1 MIQLHNTLTHEVEK
15 FVPIKEN
22 YVSLYTCGP
31 TVYSEPHIG
40 NWVSFIRWDML
51 VRMLRAHDYSVER
64 VMNITDVGHLTS
76 DADDGEDKMVKGAR
90 REGVTEWEV
99 AERYTNRFLEGM
111 TALNLLP
118 PEHLVKATEHIESQ
132 IKLIQRLEE
141 KGFTYILEDGVY
153 FDTALFPK
161 YADFAGLDLEA
172 QKAGARV
179 TFNTD
184 KRNASD
190 FVLWRLTPAGQTRSM
205 EWGSPWGRG
214 IPGWHIEC
222 SAMAMQYLG
231 ETIDI
236 HTGGIDHIPVHH
248 TNEIAQSEAAT
259 GKQFSRFWLH
269 NNHLLSDGTK
279 LSKSLG
285 NSYTLDDIAER
296 GYSAMDVRMFILQ
309 SHYRTETNFT
319 WENLDAAHN
328 RLQRWKKIAV
338 LRWQTHDTLADD
350 ESKHHDIQAQ
360 FVDAIDTVKKVLAH
374 DLNTPEALVAV
385 ENLFDAIDVTNIDLI
400 RHDSLVTC
408 LEMIDELLGLNLIS
422 STPDISDEH
431 KQAIMQRQ
439 HVRANKDWAA
449 SDNIRSQLETEGIII
464 SDTAHHTIWYYA

>member
-1 MIQLHNTLTHEVEK
+1 MIKLHNTLTHSLEE
-15 FVPIKEN
+15 FVPLHDN
-22 YVSLYTCGP
+22 TVTLYTCGP

-51 VRMLRAHDYSVER
+51 VRTLRAHDYHVER

-76 DADDGEDKMVKGAR
+76 DGDDGEDKMIKGAR
-90 REGVTEWEV
+90 REGATEWEV

-118 PEHLVKATEHIESQ
+118 PEHLPKATEHIESQ
-132 IKLIQRLEE
+132 IHLIQRLED
-141 KGFTYILEDGVY
+141 KGFTYVLDDGVY
-153 FDTALFPK
+153 FDTALFPA
-161 YADFAGLDLEA
+161 YASFAGLDLDA

-179 TFNTD
+179 TFNAG
-184 KRNASD
+184 KHNASD
-190 FVLWRLTPAGQTRSM
+190 FVLWRLTPKAETRTM
-205 EWGSPWGRG
+205 EWSSPWGAG

-269 NNHLLSDGTK
+269 NSHLLSEGTK

-285 NSYTLDDIAER
+285 NSYTLADIAER
-296 GYSAMDVRMFILQ
+296 GYTAMDVRMFILQ

-319 WENLDAAHN
+319 WENLEAAHN
-328 RLQRWKKIAV
+328 RLQRWKKVAA
-338 LRWQTHDTLADD
+338 LRWQTHDTLATD
-350 ESKHHDIQAQ
+350 ESKDHDIHSR
-360 FVDAIDTVKKVLAH
+360 FTGAIVSAKQMLAH

-385 ENLFDAIDVTNIDLI
+385 EKLFDDIDVTNIDLI
-400 RHDSLVTC
+400 RHDSLLTC
-408 LEMIDELLGLNLIS
+408 LEALDELFGLSLIT
-422 STPDISDEH
+422 STPDISDEQ
-431 KQAIMQRQ
+431 KQLIIQRQ
-439 HVRANKDWAA
+439 HIRAQKDWAQ
-449 SDNIRSQLETEGIII
+449 SDAIRQQLEASGIILN
-464 SDTAHHTIWYYA
+464 DTAHHTIWHYA